1 MENKKTSNKKLLRDI
16 TIILSVLI
24 MLFLINS
31 FGTNAFA
38 SEVNTGAEFK
48 TAFNNLAGLLNKIAA
63 FMLGI
68 SVLSGIGTTV
78 YHLIRL
84 GNAGSNPQARAKII
98 QDMITTGICIALLGS
113 VNLAVSL
120 VTMWF

>member
-1 MENKKTSNKKLLRDI
+1 MENKKINNKKLLRNI
-16 TIILSVLI
+16 TIILSVLMI
-24 MLFLINS
+24 LFLISS
-31 FGTNAFA
+31 FGVDVFA
-38 SEVNTGAEFK
+38 SEVNTGEEFK
-48 TAFNNLAGLLNKIAA
+48 KAFNNLSALLGKIAN

-68 SVLSGIGTTV
+68 SVLSGIGTAV

-84 GNAGSNPQARAKII
+84 GSAGSNPQARSKII
-98 QDMITTGICIALLGS
+98 SDMITTGLCIALLGS